1 MSKIILLDNGHGIN
15 TPGKCS
21 PNKSLMEWKYT
32 REIANKV
39 YSKLKEEG
47 YTSYKIKQ
55 EGNFISQATLTAIK
69 SGKGGLDHRTI
80 DKICA
85 KFDCQPNDIMEY
97 VKDPTE
103 EE

>member
-1 MSKIILLDNGHGIN
+1 MTIVYTKLL
-15 TPGKCS
+15 
-21 PNKSLMEWKYT
+21 E
-32 REIANKV
+32 
-39 YSKLKEEG
+39 KLKEEG

-69 SGKGGLDHRTI
+69 NGKGGLDHRTI

-97 VKDPTE
+97 VKDPIE